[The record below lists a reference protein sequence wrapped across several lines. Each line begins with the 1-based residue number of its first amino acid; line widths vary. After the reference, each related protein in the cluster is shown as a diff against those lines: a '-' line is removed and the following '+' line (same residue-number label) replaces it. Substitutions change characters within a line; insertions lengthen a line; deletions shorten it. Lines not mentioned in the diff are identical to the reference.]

1 MSDLGLVGLVAI
13 VCALLMLIGSCFVR
27 SRRASRSLWIAVGVI
42 GVVWALH
49 AAVDWDW
56 EMPAVT
62 LPVFALLATGLARRG
77 GGARLRRRYEIPLR
91 VVVGVLAVVV
101 IVTAGRISLS
111 DREVNRS
118 VAHFNTGNC
127 PAAVADARAAIS
139 VLGSRPQPYQIIG
152 LCDVVTG
159 HPAQAAAWVSQA
171 MARDP
176 GNWIYPY
183 SLGIARAAVG
193 QDPQPALRQAAQLD
207 PLETMIYTTARA
219 LRGRNIHHLKQAAQ
233 HVEMLV
239 TETDE

>member
-1 MSDLGLVGLVAI
+1 
-13 VCALLMLIGSCFVR
+13 MLIGACFVR

-62 LPVFALLATGLARRG
+62 LPVFALPPPDWRGAAVAGPGCAGATRSPSASSS
-77 GGARLRRRYEIPLR
+77 
-91 VVVGVLAVVV
+91 GVLAVVV
-101 IVTAGRISLS
+101 LVTAGRISVS
-111 DREVNRS
+111 DRDLNQS
-118 VAHFNTGNC
+118 VAEFNSGNC
-127 PAAVADARAAIS
+127 PGAVADARATIS
-139 VLGSRPQPYQIIG
+139 ALASRPQPYQIIG

-159 HPAQAAAWVSQA
+159 HPAQAAALESEAV
-171 MARDP
+171 ARDP

-193 QDPQPALRQAAQLD
+193 QDPQPALRQAELLD
-207 PLETMIYTTARA
+207 PLEAMIRTTAKTFKGESPRRFERA
-219 LRGRNIHHLKQAAQ
+219 AKR
-233 HVEMLV
+233 VEMLV